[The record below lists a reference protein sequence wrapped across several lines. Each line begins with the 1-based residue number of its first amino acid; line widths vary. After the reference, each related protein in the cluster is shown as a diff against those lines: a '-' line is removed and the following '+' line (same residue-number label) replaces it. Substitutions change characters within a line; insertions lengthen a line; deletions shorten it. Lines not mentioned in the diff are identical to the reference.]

1 MLSNT
6 SNTLNSNLEEQLFK
20 SAAVLV
26 TGDEELI
33 KDCFTFSIKAGITA
47 VELREVILTSYL
59 FDGYPTALEGFRI
72 LSEISSEEVIRNDEF
87 IYNSA
92 NISKWRA
99 RGEPLCKVIYGP
111 QFKPLM
117 NRVAIIAPELADA
130 MLVEGYGKVL
140 SRDNLEPRL
149 RELCVVT
156 ILAAKYKPRQLLSH
170 ALGALR
176 LGANS
181 EQLNKTIEAAE
192 IYFNGDK
199 INKVRQVILEAI
211 KRLS

>member
-1 MLSNT
+1 M
-6 SNTLNSNLEEQLFK
+6 NSNLEEQLFK

-26 TGDEELI
+26 TGDEEQI
-33 KDCFTFSIKAGITA
+33 KECFVSSIKAGITTA
-47 VELREVILTSYL
+47 ELREVILTSYL

-72 LSEISSEEVIRNDEF
+72 LSEITSEQIVSNDEF
-87 IYNSA
+87 TYNPA
-92 NISKWRA
+92 NIEIWRN
-99 RGEPLCKVIYGP
+99 RGEPLCKAIYGP

-117 NRVAIIAPELADA
+117 NRVAEIAPELADA

-140 SRDNLEPRL
+140 SRENLEPRL

-156 ILAAKYKPRQLLSH
+156 ILIAKYKPRQLLSH

-176 LGANS
+176 FGADS
-181 EQLNKTIEAAE
+181 EQLDKTINAAE
-192 IYFNGDK
+192 IYFKSEN
-199 INKVRQVILEAI
+199 INKARSIISETI